1 MSQCNKIILLMTYIE
16 RLKEN
21 VDEINASLSGTYLN
35 KIQCLSDY
43 DYLFSF
49 SKSKSKSIFISLNVK
64 NPFLKITDK
73 KFYFNTSNS
82 FFLRLKAKLLNSLFL
97 KASIYNEDNILEL
110 EFIKTTDTY
119 DKIHYSL
126 FFEIFK
132 SNSNLV
138 LLVDKKVDEAFRFK
152 GIDTH
157 HPILKNAIYEPPLKA
172 PYSKEI
178 KDKDLLNENTYFDS
192 IEKLHLSEKYKEI
205 NLELK
210 RRKKSLEKK
219 LDKIKVD
226 QKEAQEK
233 LIYKNY
239 ADYLLTILDEVK
251 RGDEYFIYEDK
262 KITLN
267 ESFSPTQNLERF
279 YKVYKKA
286 KATITSTKEY
296 IEKTE
301 SEIEYLTSVINN
313 LSLFNEDD
321 YQEII
326 DELVNKKILKISHYK
341 KPKNLKNAAKPYY
354 ISFNDTKIGFGKNS
368 LQNDNLTFKYAS
380 KDDYFIHLKN
390 IHSNHIII
398 FKHNLDDKTL
408 EFALEFALFLSNKK
422 DGEVILAKCKAI
434 KKGKEPG
441 LVLLSNYESYYIKE
455 FHYDFN
461 EYLKNVNRF

>member
-1 MSQCNKIILLMTYIE
+1 MTFLE
-16 RLKEN
+16 RLKSQ
-21 VDEINASLSGTYLN
+21 VKEINANLAGSYLN
-35 KIQCLSDY
+35 KIQCLSEY
-43 DYLFSF
+43 DYIFSF
-49 SKSKSKSIFISLNVK
+49 SKSKSPSIFISLNVK
-64 NPFLKITDK
+64 NPFLRITNK
-73 KFYFNTSNS
+73 KFLFNTTNQ
-82 FFLRLKAKLLNSLFL
+82 FYTRLKTKLLNSLFL
-97 KASIYNEDNILEL
+97 KANIHNDDNILEL

-119 DKIHYSL
+119 DKIHYVL
-126 FFEIFK
+126 LFEIFK

-138 LLVDKKVDEAFRFK
+138 LLVDNKVDEAFRFK

-157 HPILKNAIYEPPLKA
+157 HPILKNAIYEA
-172 PYSKEI
+172 PIRTPFSKEI
-178 KDKDLLNENTYFDS
+178 KDKDYENEENYFS
-192 IEKLHLSEKYKEI
+192 NIERLHLEQKYREI
-205 NLELK
+205 ILELK

-219 LDKIKVD
+219 VEKIKED
-226 QKEAQEK
+226 QDDAKNKLAYKE
-233 LIYKNY
+233 Y

-354 ISFNDTKIGFGKNS
+354 ILFNDTKIGFGKNS

-390 IHSNHIII
+390 MHSNHIII

-422 DGEVILAKCKAI
+422 DGEVILAKCKTI